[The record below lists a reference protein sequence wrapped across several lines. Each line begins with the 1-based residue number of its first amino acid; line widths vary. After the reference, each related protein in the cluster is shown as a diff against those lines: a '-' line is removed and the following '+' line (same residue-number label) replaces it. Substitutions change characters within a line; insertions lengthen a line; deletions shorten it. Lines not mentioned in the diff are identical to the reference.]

1 MRDSKL
7 AVVMGLMTA
16 LVSLSVGLMRD
27 SRAILVIGLLL
38 VLASLASALLVGSSV
53 GDRDRKTRGES

>member
-16 LVSLSVGLMRD
+16 LISLGVGLIRD
-27 SRAILVIGLLL
+27 SRTILVIGLLI
-38 VLASLASALLVGSSV
+38 VLASLAGCVGKI
-53 GDRDRKTRGES
+53 RYRN

>member
-7 AVVMGLMTA
+7 AIVMGLMTA

-27 SRAILVIGLLL
+27 SRTILVIGLLI
-38 VLASLASALLVGSSV
+38 VLASLVGCAV
-53 GDRDRKTRGES
+53 KIRYPN